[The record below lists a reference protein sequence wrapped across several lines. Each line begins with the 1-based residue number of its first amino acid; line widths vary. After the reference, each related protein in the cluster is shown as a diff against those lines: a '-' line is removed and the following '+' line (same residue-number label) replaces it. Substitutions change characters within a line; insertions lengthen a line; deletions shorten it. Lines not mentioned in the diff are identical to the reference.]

1 MAAGQ
6 AVLGLVAAAPAAFI
20 GGITVA
26 VVGSKQK
33 TSAKSYAADVD
44 IACENIRTAT
54 DLLPKITERI
64 TELSDVLRSLVDR
77 ADSRD
82 RAPRRSQLRPGP
94 PRFSLCRGTSACPS
108 NSRSGQHASARRRVR
123 GAHRRVSQD
132 REEVPMNPSNKV
144 EVVEKQ
150 GAVVNPLDVV
160 QMMLEYSQT
169 LITEVHRAETERTEI
184 SAWRDVQVGKIQ
196 AQRDVLLKALDLT
209 FDERRENFRR
219 LFDGLDSAM
228 AAGDPSQTAAVLE
241 SITDLAK
248 TSPFKELA
256 NLEIV
261 VSELKR
267 PDQVWDV

>member
-1 MAAGQ
+1 M
-6 AVLGLVAAAPAAFI
+6 
-20 GGITVA
+20 
-26 VVGSKQK
+26 S
-33 TSAKSYAADVD
+33 
-44 IACENIRTAT
+44 
-54 DLLPKITERI
+54 
-64 TELSDVLRSLVDR
+64 
-77 ADSRD
+77 
-82 RAPRRSQLRPGP
+82 
-94 PRFSLCRGTSACPS
+94 
-108 NSRSGQHASARRRVR
+108 
-123 GAHRRVSQD
+123 
-132 REEVPMNPSNKV
+132 PSNKV
-144 EVVEKQ
+144 EVVQKP

-160 QMMLEYSQT
+160 QTMVEYSQA
-169 LITEVHRAETERTEI
+169 LITEVQRAETERTAI
-184 SAWRDVQVGKIQ
+184 ASWRDVQVGKIQ

-228 AAGDPSQTAAVLE
+228 AAGDTAQTAAVLE

>member
-1 MAAGQ
+1 M
-6 AVLGLVAAAPAAFI
+6 
-20 GGITVA
+20 
-26 VVGSKQK
+26 S
-33 TSAKSYAADVD
+33 
-44 IACENIRTAT
+44 
-54 DLLPKITERI
+54 
-64 TELSDVLRSLVDR
+64 
-77 ADSRD
+77 
-82 RAPRRSQLRPGP
+82 
-94 PRFSLCRGTSACPS
+94 
-108 NSRSGQHASARRRVR
+108 
-123 GAHRRVSQD
+123 
-132 REEVPMNPSNKV
+132 PSNKV
-144 EVVEKQ
+144 EVVPKP

-160 QMMLEYSQT
+160 QTMVEYSQA
-169 LITEVHRAETERTEI
+169 LITEVQRAETERTAI
-184 SAWRDVQVGKIQ
+184 AAWRDVQVGKIQ

-228 AAGDPSQTAAVLE
+228 SAGDTAQTAAVLE